1 MRDAMIYGESA
12 HAILTAMSK
21 NDHRITGSGMH
32 EFDLRM
38 TPDEAGPVVRALM
51 RVEAELL
58 IKDADAFDPAL
69 EGAPRSNAAPT
80 LCSRSSRPRPQHSGS
95 DNWRS
100 AESFHFAHQ
109 RWLCE
114 PKVFD
119 VSVHKTW

>member
-69 EGAPRSNAAPT
+69 EGRTPEQRRADALFQVVTAAAAA
-80 LCSRSSRPRPQHSGS
+80 LRI
-95 DNWRS
+95 
-100 AESFHFAHQ
+100 
-109 RWLCE
+109 
-114 PKVFD
+114 
-119 VSVHKTW
+119 